1 MAAILFD
8 QEADWYFHSKSKQLM
23 EETTA
28 RGFEMKPKRQ
38 LQLLCIIFF
47 GDYQTKFIA
56 QLSPTEVIP
65 LWSRFRLAI
74 NQTIDYIKTDLKIN
88 KMSDLVTDSLFNT
101 IFFFFYSNR
110 RNPNLLQRK
119 NMHKLILS
127 GGLLPKYRTST
138 YYSCKQDVQSIT
150 ADNGGN
156 ILLLMHRLGMVQT
169 KKRKMF

>member
-56 QLSPTEVIP
+56 QLSPKK
-65 LWSRFRLAI
+65 LYRCGA
-74 NQTIDYIKTDLKIN
+74 
-88 KMSDLVTDSLFNT
+88 DS
-101 IFFFFYSNR
+101 
-110 RNPNLLQRK
+110 
-119 NMHKLILS
+119 
-127 GGLLPKYRTST
+127 
-138 YYSCKQDVQSIT
+138 VWQSIKQLIT
-150 ADNGGN
+150 S
-156 ILLLMHRLGMVQT
+156 
-169 KKRKMF
+169 KRI